1 MITFELFSHTHSTPI
16 KIFNTIILKERFISQ
31 QSLWENMM
39 HVKKEKFSSAI
50 DSKTWQIRYCS
61 SSSLSEGWF
70 AFNIAILHLSSFKI
84 ARIQPIFLKNFST
97 AAATATDFLQLGQT
111 VLHMVSITGESR
123 LCALFCRADAD
134 PNLADDRRFRPLH
147 WACVQGHKT
156 VARIL
161 LNHGA
166 DMTCFNEVLV
176 TLFYARDEPI
186 SNCTSI

>member
-1 MITFELFSHTHSTPI
+1 MITFELFSHTDSTPI

-39 HVKKEKFSSAI
+39 HVKKKIFHLQSTLRHDKYDIALEP
-50 DSKTWQIRYCS
+50 
-61 SSSLSEGWF
+61 SEGWL

-97 AAATATDFLQLGQT
+97 AATATDFLQLGQT

>member
-1 MITFELFSHTHSTPI
+1 M
-16 KIFNTIILKERFISQ
+16 
-31 QSLWENMM
+31 
-39 HVKKEKFSSAI
+39 
-50 DSKTWQIRYCS
+50 
-61 SSSLSEGWF
+61 
-70 AFNIAILHLSSFKI
+70 HLSSFKI

-97 AAATATDFLQLGQT
+97 AATATDFLQLGQT